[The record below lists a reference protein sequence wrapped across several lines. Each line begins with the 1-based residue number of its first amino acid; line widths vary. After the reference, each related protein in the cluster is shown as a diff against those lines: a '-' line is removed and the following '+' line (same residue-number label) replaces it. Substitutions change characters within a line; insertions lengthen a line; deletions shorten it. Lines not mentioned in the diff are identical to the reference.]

1 MSSLT
6 LKEYIIIMYV
16 CMISMVTEEYT
27 GVDGPSDDP
36 PEGVPCSVVKPVVE
50 AVEAFLGQELGRSEV
65 EVGIKLVDHALET
78 QYRKQS
84 SGER

>member
-6 LKEYIIIMYV
+6 LRKCVSYYV
-16 CMISMVTEEYT
+16 CMISMVTEECT
-27 GVDGPSDDP
+27 RVDGPSNDP
-36 PEGVPCSVVKPVVE
+36 AEGVPCSVVKPVVE
-50 AVEAFLGQELGRSEV
+50 AVEAFLGQKLGCSEV

-78 QYRKQS
+78 QHGKQS